1 MILVLVLVD
10 SPPRLPRAH
19 EVRVMHRP
27 FLRRAPLA
35 HPRRN
40 RTERLGDLPELVPFV
55 SPWKQRRPR
64 VHLDEN
70 ATEGPRVNLNTVRQ
84 TQYNLRG
91 PVEPRLYV
99 REIGGIPD
107 EAAAAKVDEL
117 HGASIRAD

>member
-1 MILVLVLVD
+1 
-10 SPPRLPRAH
+10 
-19 EVRVMHRP
+19 MHRP

-55 SPWKQRRPR
+55 STWKQRRPR

-70 ATEGPRVNLNTVRQ
+70 ATQGPRVNLDTVRQ

-117 HGASIRAD
+117 HRASIGAD